1 MFKRQIIQNTF
12 NDYSEIKLEI
22 NRRTKTGISMWKL
35 NKPLLTNRSKIKS

>member
-12 NDYSEIKLEI
+12 YDYNEMKLEI
-22 NRRTKTGISMWKL
+22 NRRSKTGISMWKL